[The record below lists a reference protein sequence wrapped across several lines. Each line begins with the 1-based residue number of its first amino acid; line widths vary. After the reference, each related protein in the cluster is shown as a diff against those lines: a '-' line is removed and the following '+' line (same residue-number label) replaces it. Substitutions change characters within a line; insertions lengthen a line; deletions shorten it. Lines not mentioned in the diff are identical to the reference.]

1 MIILLLL
8 VVVIQSLSHAWLF
21 MTPWV
26 AAGQASLSIT
36 NSQSLLKL
44 MSTESVM
51 PKNHLILC
59 HPLLLMPLLFPC
71 IRVFSNESVLCIRQ
85 PKYWSFSFSLSPSN
99 EYSGLMSFS
108 IDWFDLLAVQETL
121 KSFLHHHSLKAS
133 IFQCST
139 FFMVQL
145 PHLYMTTEKTIA
157 LTIRNCVSK
166 VMSLLFN
173 MLSRFVIGSPSK
185 EKPNL
190 NFMGVATI
198 YSDFGAQENKICHC
212 FHFFPHLF
220 AMKCNDQMPWS
231 PFFECWALIQFYR

>member
-1 MIILLLL
+1 MSQSLCVSLFLSLSARTTSLNVVI
-8 VVVIQSLSHAWLF
+8 VVVIQSLSHAQLF
-21 MTPWV
+21 MIPWA

-51 PKNHLILC
+51 PKNHLIFC

-71 IRVFSNESVLCIRQ
+71 IRVFSNESVLCIRR

-108 IDWFDLLAVQETL
+108 IDWFDLLAVQGTL
-121 KSFLHHHSLKAS
+121 KSFLQHHSLKAS

-139 FFMVQL
+139 FFMVKL

-157 LTIRNCVSK
+157 LTIWNCVSK

-173 MLSRFVIGSPSK
+173 MLSRFVI
-185 EKPNL
+185 
-190 NFMGVATI
+190 
-198 YSDFGAQENKICHC
+198 
-212 FHFFPHLF
+212 
-220 AMKCNDQMPWS
+220 
-231 PFFECWALIQFYR
+231 ALLPRRNQI